1 MGFNN
6 SVNKFWYLRAPESYR
21 GYGTRAEWDE
31 SVYTEQIICP
41 IKDSHIRGGRRISNL
56 AVNLKSNRI
65 GDFVWTWY
73 NECLIQGHVLKLFR
87 ENNFT
92 GFDVKPVTVKVKSE
106 ISLSTVMNLCEL
118 VVIGWGGISPPQS
131 GIKLLKCCSGC
142 GHLLYSNF
150 NDPSKLIDMSQWDGS
165 DFFMV
170 WPLPKFIFIT
180 ERVVSFIKRERLTGC
195 QIIRINDIPLST
207 KVMGLSPGRLSF
219 WMPEERAHKLGKP
232 LGIY

>member
-1 MGFNN
+1 MRFNN
-6 SVNKFWYLRAPESYR
+6 PVNNFWYLRAPESYR

-31 SVYTEQIICP
+31 SVYSEKIICP
-41 IKDSHIRGGRRISNL
+41 IKDSHIRGGRRISDL
-56 AVNLKSNRI
+56 VVNLKSNRI

-73 NECLIQGHVLKLFR
+73 NECLIQDHVLKLFR

-92 GFDVKPVTVKVKSE
+92 GFDVKPVTVKVKSG
-106 ISLSTVMNLCEL
+106 IILTVMNLCEL

-131 GIKLLKCCSGC
+131 GIKLLEYCSGC
-142 GHLLYSNF
+142 GLLLYSIF
-150 NDPSKLIDMSQWDGS
+150 SDSSKLIDISQWDGS

-180 ERVVSFIKRERLTGC
+180 ERVANFIRKEKITGC
-195 QIIRINDIPLST
+195 QIVRADEIPLLR
-207 KVMGLSPGRLSF
+207 KVPSLGPGRLSF
-219 WMPEERAHKLGKP
+219 WMPEERAYKLGKP